1 MQFMKNGFP
10 ALVVLMAAG
19 LDTAAAVNPVEAQAP
34 VEIKGSFLLDPRP
47 VGQTPKYLGVCLE
60 VAEHADRSNLWDWLA
75 DSGAKMARIVH
86 PDGDLRRKPAPTD
99 AFKGIES
106 QQDFETFRARLLA
119 DPERNVP
126 WQNYLFD
133 QNVTWPWIGVP
144 DDEVRKT
151 TECGVVPLVS
161 MAYTPQYSP
170 RALLKSYGD
179 FLQAPDAAVNWDA
192 AAAAYEYYLAF
203 IYRYASRHGTT
214 HFMMLNEPDDRN
226 KKLVQQTSVL
236 ARMARLALE
245 DTRAKLADKRV
256 AAGLRLSGP
265 ACHFAW
271 EGFWPYVEPYC
282 DFLDFHFYD
291 PDPEMFQRQQTR
303 MAIRARPSGKRLAF
317 TEFNRIGGPLQPDQ
331 ALFSVK
337 PSLQFAALV
346 MLILSASQ
354 AQDPG
359 CEMALAYQFQFP
371 ATHRNF
377 KSLVYGDM
385 NLVDWTGQD
394 NPLNRKPDE
403 CHPSFEQLQIRMATP
418 AYHVFKMLARC
429 TPGAGGRDSYE
440 VLALGESA
448 KGLSHV
454 FDSNIRH
461 NVFKMLSPE
470 KYYALNGA
478 GPDLRT
484 LAVRTPDRLFI
495 LILNSGPTAAKRVA
509 FNLEMLPE
517 KYATAVVRETSL
529 WKRDQ
534 AVQQSPLSGPMLV
547 VDLPAESLTQLIFTR
562 EDLAQVSEL
571 KLEEKTFTPGTAQ
584 KLGLLETTRLRA
596 LGKLGDRW
604 IDLTD
609 LNVAWTSS
617 APDLVTVYQ
626 AGLVQRLH
634 PTTNTVTL
642 TAKTLNGVSASVVI
656 VPPNLQ

>member
-1 MQFMKNGFP
+1 MHIMKNRFP
-10 ALVVLMAAG
+10 ALLVLMAAG
-19 LDTAAAVNPVEAQAP
+19 FDAAAAVNPAGAEAP

-75 DSGAKMARIVH
+75 DSGAKMARVFH
-86 PDGDLRRKPAPTD
+86 PDRDLRAPA
-99 AFKGIES
+99 AKGELHKDIAT
-106 QQDFETFRARLLA
+106 QQDFEAFRARLLA
-119 DPERNVP
+119 DPEKNVP
-126 WQNYLFD
+126 WQNFLFD
-133 QNVTWPWIGVP
+133 QNIPWLGVP
-144 DDEVRKT
+144 DDEIRKAA
-151 TECGVVPLVS
+151 ECGVAPIVS
-161 MAYTPQYSP
+161 MAYTPQSYP
-170 RALLKSYGD
+170 RSLLKSFED
-179 FLQAPDAAVNWDA
+179 VLQAPDAAVNWDA
-192 AAAAYEYYLAF
+192 AAAAYEYYFAH
-203 IYRYASRHGTT
+203 IYRYASRSGVT

-226 KKLVQQTSVL
+226 KKLVQLTGVL

-245 DTRAKLADKRV
+245 DTRAKLTDKRV

-271 EGFWPYVEPYC
+271 EGYWPYVEPYC
-282 DFLDFHFYD
+282 DFLDYHFYD
-291 PDPEMFQRQQTR
+291 PDPEMFKRQQAR
-303 MAIRARPSGKRLAF
+303 MAIRVRPSGKKLAF

-337 PSLQFAALV
+337 PSLQFAGLV
-346 MLILSASQ
+346 MSILSASQ

-394 NPLNRKPDE
+394 NALHRMPEER
-403 CHPSFEQLQIRMATP
+403 HPSFAQLQLRMATP
-418 AYHVFKMLARC
+418 AYHVFRMLARC
-429 TPGAGGRDSYE
+429 TPGAGERDSFE

-448 KGLSHV
+448 KGFSHV
-454 FDSNIRH
+454 FDPNMRH

-470 KYYALNGA
+470 KYYSLNGS

-484 LAVRTPDRLFI
+484 LAVRTPDRLVI
-495 LILNSGPTAAKRVA
+495 TILNSGPTAAKRVA
-509 FNLEMLPE
+509 FNVELLPE

-529 WKRDQ
+529 LQRDQ
-534 AVQQSPLSGPMLV
+534 ALRQAPVNGPEMV
-547 VDLPAESLTQLIFTR
+547 VDLPAESLTQVIFTK
-562 EDLAQVSEL
+562 EDLTQVSEL
-571 KLEEKTFTPGTAQ
+571 KLEEKTFTPGTVQ

-609 LNVAWTSS
+609 LNVVWTSS
-617 APDLVTVYQ
+617 VPDLVTIYQ
-626 AGLVQRLH
+626 GGLVQRLH
-634 PTTNTVTL
+634 ETTNAVTL
-642 TAKTLNGVSASVVI
+642 TAKTLGGVSVSALV
-656 VPPNLQ
+656 VPPTPAK